1 MNAIIVFVLHFS
13 EYMGEAPYFRVD
25 EYPSQLAFLRSMLLD
40 DDDDIDGEDPEY
52 IEHYDEIMSLS
63 EQELIDRIEESN
75 GDGQPFLTVINLD
88 TKQTIIGNLEED

>member
-1 MNAIIVFVLHFS
+1 MNKIIVFVLHFS

-25 EYPSQLAFLRSMLLD
+25 EPPSQLAFLRSLLLD
-40 DDDDIDGEDPEY
+40 DDDDIDDEDPEY
-52 IEHYDEIMSLS
+52 IKHYDEIMSLS

-75 GDGQPFLTVINLD
+75 GDGQPFLMVINLD